1 MAANDDGDGANGD
14 EVRVNDAALGVVE
27 DALVKLWGVANEL
40 SRIHPAEPRY
50 YRVTIFGSARVR
62 EGDPV
67 YEGVKHLAAELAR
80 RGVDI
85 VSGGGPGVM
94 RAANE
99 GENLGDP
106 DNRTRSI
113 GVRVQL
119 PFEQGTNPFVEQL
132 YTHRTFFTRLHQFVR
147 LSNAFVIV
155 GGGIG
160 TALETMMIWQL
171 LQVRQIR
178 DVPLVFVGDQW
189 RDLVAWAR
197 RHMIEGQTRFA
208 SPEDMDIPRCVDDV
222 DDVIALLEPR
232 VRAFQARHGRP

>member
-1 MAANDDGDGANGD
+1 MASGNGDD
-14 EVRVNDAALGVVE
+14 EVRVNDAALDVIE
-27 DALVKLWGVANEL
+27 DALVKLWGVANDL

-62 EGDPV
+62 EGDAV
-67 YEGVKHLAAELAR
+67 YEKVKHLASELAR

-94 RAANE
+94 QAANE

-106 DNRTRSI
+106 DDCTRSI
-113 GVRVQL
+113 GVRVEL
-119 PFEQGTNPFVEQL
+119 PFEQGANPFVEQL

-171 LQVRQIR
+171 LQVRQID
-178 DVPLVFVGDQW
+178 DVPLVFVGAQW
-189 RDLVAWAR
+189 RDLVDWAR
-197 RHMIEGQTRFA
+197 RHMLDGERAFVSA
-208 SPEDMDIPRCVDDV
+208 DDLEIPHCVDDV
-222 DDVIALLEPR
+222 DDVIALLDPH
-232 VRAFQARHGRP
+232 VQAFQRRHGRP

>member
-1 MAANDDGDGANGD
+1 MASDSGDDD
-14 EVRVNDAALGVVE
+14 VRVDDAALDVIE
-27 DALVKLWGVANEL
+27 DALVKLWGVANDL
-40 SRIHPAEPRY
+40 SRIHAAEPRF

-67 YEGVKHLAAELAR
+67 YEGVKRVAAELAR

-85 VSGGGPGVM
+85 VTGGGPGVM
-94 RAANE
+94 QAANE

-113 GVRVQL
+113 GVGVEL
-119 PFEQGTNPFVEQL
+119 PFEQGANPFVERL

-171 LQVRQIR
+171 LQVRQIG
-178 DVPLVFVGDQW
+178 DLPLVFVGPQW
-189 RDLVAWAR
+189 RDLVDWAR
-197 RHMIEGQTRFA
+197 RHMVDGGARYA
-208 SPEDMDIPRCVDDV
+208 SPEDMDIPLCVDDI
-222 DDVIALLEPR
+222 DDVVALLDPH